1 MENDEVTRRRDLLIW
16 SKRVR
21 KIWRDLIPGSKKRP
35 PSNAIGKPLEFLSI
49 SKTAH
54 APAPLPSYIQRS
66 IRVSLRRE
74 EPDSPWLRD
83 VSDASMRSAR
93 AVLSK
98 WCQVH
103 AVLRPPSAAPHVAQ
117 RPRLAVAGGG
127 AASPFV
133 AALGIDLPLLDF
145 LGGAD
150 LARVESTCRAAWL
163 PSSTKGWL
171 SAPEAVAKRALDG
184 VGNCKLEIKRTYDFA
199 RRKRAGV
206 TAVESHCKLL
216 HKFSINACFVLHLPT
231 RSGIVFVDGPVT
243 CGSLRAFKFRG
254 NVMDEFNDTG
264 PVIRYAPKNSV
275 PAPVTIHDQWWTLM
289 KVDGT
294 RIISSSHLLEFL
306 ASKPDDHV
314 VQARFNHKYDQRVVY
329 HPLTCRSLD
338 VYFGMARAIVP
349 GWNYGGDLKL
359 SLLPQERRK
368 RKHYR
373 EANGP
378 FHLRTLLSKP
388 FLSGKKYRLVASE
401 DSEDEDG
408 WISSSDEDDDSSDE
422 DEDDY

>member
-1 MENDEVTRRRDLLIW
+1 
-16 SKRVR
+16 
-21 KIWRDLIPGSKKRP
+21 
-35 PSNAIGKPLEFLSI
+35 
-49 SKTAH
+49 
-54 APAPLPSYIQRS
+54 
-66 IRVSLRRE
+66 
-74 EPDSPWLRD
+74 
-83 VSDASMRSAR
+83 MRSAR

-98 WCQVH
+98 WRQVH

-117 RPRLAVAGGG
+117 RPRLAVAAGG

-184 VGNCKLEIKRTYDFA
+184 AGHCKRELKKTYDFD
-199 RRKRAGV
+199 RRNHAGL
-206 TAVESHCKLL
+206 TSVESHCKLL
-216 HKFSINACFVLHLPT
+216 HKFSINAHFVLLLPART
-231 RSGIVFVDGPVT
+231 SHVLVDDPVT
-243 CGSLRAFKFRG
+243 CGSLRAFQFRRSL
-254 NVMDEFNDTG
+254 MDEFNDTG
-264 PVIRYAPKNSV
+264 PVIQHAPKNSL
-275 PAPVTIHDQWWTLM
+275 PAPVTTHDQWWTLM
-289 KVDGT
+289 EVDGT

-306 ASKPDDHV
+306 ASKPDDYV

-338 VYFGMARAIVP
+338 VYFDMARAIVP
-349 GWNYGGDLKL
+349 GWTDGGDLKL
-359 SLLPQERRK
+359 SPVARPRGGRTTGLRI
-368 RKHYR
+368 HYR
-373 EANGP
+373 EANAP
-378 FHLRTLLSKP
+378 FHLRTFLSKR
-388 FLSGKKYRLVASE
+388 FLTGRKYRLVASE